1 MSTRPAT
8 VGRRMFA
15 VVAVCSAVLHGV
27 SLGHVTNP
35 VAAALMVAMA
45 AGCLYC
51 ARELWT
57 RGTLRSWTLVALMN
71 LAMIAI
77 HLPMASHHHAGGV
90 TAAPTASTAMTLAT
104 VLAVIEVVVAAAVL
118 FRHTRGLAP
127 S

>member
-1 MSTRPAT
+1 M
-8 VGRRMFA
+8 
-15 VVAVCSAVLHGV
+15 VV
-27 SLGHVTNP
+27 
-35 VAAALMVAMA
+35 MA

-71 LAMIAI
+71 LAMIAL

-90 TAAPTASTAMTLAT
+90 TAAPADSTAMTLAT